1 MGKQRKGLRVF
12 FYFRLGYATYLAL
25 LVGVINVLT
34 STYFLAIERAPF
46 IKSIFPTFELYILTA
61 VAIGLPVVI
70 FSGWF
75 HYKKA
80 GTYSAEL
87 SIAQQNHVYNYKWLP
102 GYHKEVFSHAY
113 LAIFRATVKQAK
125 SEKLSDE
132 EIQNMNKIEKQLQ
145 DLIDG
150 EYAGNP
156 PKGAFR

>member
-12 FYFRLGYATYLAL
+12 FYFRLGYAVYLAL

-34 STYFLAIERAPF
+34 STYFLAIDRAPF
-46 IKSIFPTFELYILTA
+46 IKAIFPTFELYILTA
-61 VAIGLPVVI
+61 VAIGLPVII